1 MTVDN
6 DDTDVDERTHVGGM
20 LTSGVD
26 VIIVLGSI
34 DLGSEDDVEALLPL
48 NLEIMVTAD
57 VGPIGVAKPKGDQ
70 STSIPR
76 FASDK
81 TTAVTVIESTSAQT
95 TMEVAYVLSDG
106 PFDTGI
112 AVSNM
117 TKDQSGAVHFT
128 LYMNGQ
134 ELKYSTPS
142 MMGPR
147 STMSVLLSE
156 VLTAAGHSGSFSGQM
171 IITADFTAADA
182 GVFISDFV
190 WVYRGGY
197 GS

>member
-1 MTVDN
+1 MWVRSASQN
-6 DDTDVDERTHVGGM
+6 
-20 LTSGVD
+20 
-26 VIIVLGSI
+26 
-34 DLGSEDDVEALLPL
+34 PK
-48 NLEIMVTAD
+48 VTR
-57 VGPIGVAKPKGDQ
+57 V
-70 STSIPR
+70 TSIPR

-81 TTAVTVIESTSAQT
+81 TTAVTVIEATSAQT

-156 VLTAAGHSGSFSGQM
+156 VLTAAGHAGSFSGQM

-190 WVYRGGY
+190 GFTAGAMVRNDNYPPN
-197 GS
+197 